1 MGIPHL
7 ISTLE
12 PYVQHV
18 ALKDVDVVVDGP
30 GLAHHVLHVCRVNGV
45 DHPSYQLLGT
55 TAVAWLDELAFQNA
69 VM

>member
-18 ALKDVDVVVDGP
+18 VLEDVDVVVDGP

-45 DHPSYQLLGT
+45 DHPSYQLLGR
-55 TAVAWLDELAFQNA
+55 TAVAWLDKLASQNA

>member
-12 PYVQHV
+12 PYAQHAV
-18 ALKDVDVVVDGP
+18 LQNVDVVVDGP

-45 DHPSYQLLGT
+45 DHPSYRLLGKT
-55 TAVAWLDELAFQNA
+55 VVAWLDQLASQNTT
-69 VM
+69 V